1 MSEQVVF
8 PIAVVLVI
16 MVMLVSMYNR
26 FIKYRNYIEAKWS
39 DIDVALKRRHN
50 LIPSLLELVRGYS
63 KYETSTLESV
73 TAQRGGN
80 AEYSPKTS
88 AQESEIS
95 KSLGGLIA
103 VAENYPDL
111 KASQNFESLQ
121 NSLNEIEQEIQ
132 NARTNYNGSVRKYNT
147 HVESFPSNV
156 MASIFN
162 FSKYQYFNLELATQR
177 ELPKIEL

>member
-1 MSEQVVF
+1 MSEQIVF
-8 PIAVVLVI
+8 PLFAVFICIFLLVG
-16 MVMLVSMYNR
+16 MYNR

-73 TAQRGGN
+73 TAQRSGN
-80 AEYSPKTS
+80 AEFGPKTS

-147 HVESFPSNV
+147 HLESFPSNI